1 MRGSPGFENVVFW
14 SPPGASEL
22 CLEPWSCPS
31 NVFNLAA
38 QGVPHNGL
46 TVLAPGASVAWE
58 MRLGLRALALV
69 ASRRGS
75 TRADRGARSAWP
87 RRGCDLSGR
96 VALVTGGGS
105 GIGRATALRL
115 AGAGAAVAVLDLDAR
130 RARSGRRRADGGRRA
145 GRRPSRRTSPSRGTW
160 TGRGGDGGALGGAG
174 HPGQQRRH
182 RRVATT
188 PCARTRPPG
197 TACWRWC
204 CKSVFLCSRA
214 ALPHLLRSGRGAVV
228 NISSV
233 NGLTGLGEEAYSA
246 AKAGVINFTRNL
258 AVRYGGQGLR
268 ANAVCPGTIRTPIWG
283 ERVARDPG
291 IFDRLAAWYP
301 LGRVGEPEEV
311 AAAVHFLASD
321 DASFVSGAVLTVDG
335 GLTAGMHRMARE
347 LGGGGG
353 AGVAPRPL
361 PAPLAPSAREQ
372 RAASALRLWSE

>member
-1 MRGSPGFENVVFW
+1 MD
-14 SPPGASEL
+14 
-22 CLEPWSCPS
+22 
-31 NVFNLAA
+31 
-38 QGVPHNGL
+38 
-46 TVLAPGASVAWE
+46 
-58 MRLGLRALALV
+58 LR
-69 ASRRGS
+69 
-75 TRADRGARSAWP
+75 
-87 RRGCDLSGR
+87 GR

-115 AGAGAAVAVLDLDAR
+115 AGAGAAVSILDLDAQ
-130 RARSGRRRADGGRRA
+130 RAGATLATLTEAGGRGAAFQGDVAVAADVERA
-145 GRRPSRRTSPSRGTW
+145 VAGTVERL
-160 TGRGGDGGALGGAG
+160 GGLQILVNNAAIGGGDDPLQTDEATWD
-174 HPGQQRRH
+174 
-182 RRVATT
+182 RVQVIVL
-188 PCARTRPPG
+188 
-197 TACWRWC
+197 
-204 CKSVFLCSRA
+204 KSVYLCSRV

-228 NISSV
+228 NVSSV

-291 IFDRLAAWYP
+291 IFDRLGAWYP

-347 LGGGGG
+347 LGGAG
-353 AGVAPRPL
+353 AGP
-361 PAPLAPSAREQ
+361 E
-372 RAASALRLWSE
+372 